1 MISLNNITLMRGTQ
15 TLIRDASVLLSS
27 GQRTGIIGRNGSGK
41 TSLFKALAG
50 EIQLEQGEIEL
61 PNGLSTVSMAQ
72 ETPASDR
79 TAIEFVIDSHTEFRV
94 LEANIKV
101 A

>member
-50 EIQLEQGEIEL
+50 EIQLEKGEIEL
-61 PNGLSTVSMAQ
+61 PNGLRTVSMAQ
-72 ETPASDR
+72 ETPASEIGRAHVR
-79 TAIEFVIDSHTEFRV
+79 TPVTSLSRMPSSA
-94 LEANIKV
+94 
-101 A
+101 